1 MALRDEGSQSL
12 GVKISSKPRTVNSNI
27 GDAYKH
33 SQNFKPRGR
42 ENWRKR
48 KEHRKKEARFM
59 HVFSVD
65 QLLLKIL
72 L

>member
-12 GVKISSKPRTVNSNI
+12 GVKISSKPRTVNRNI
-27 GDAYKH
+27 GGAYKH

-48 KEHRKKEARFM
+48 EGAQKEGG
-59 HVFSVD
+59 
-65 QLLLKIL
+65 KIYACL
-72 L
+72 FCGSASA